1 MKAEMNTF
9 VGAQLNMRL
18 NRRFSKTVAG
28 FTLLE
33 ICMAVAIGLL
43 MLSLA
48 MPSVRGLFAED
59 RLRDR
64 MRQFDDFAAKA
75 SALARSTRKEVR
87 LRWEPDGVRMVPEEP
102 LQGDNASEGGDFFPF
117 SKDEEFILA
126 RVAARDPKAAW
137 EWSFW
142 PEGVRE
148 PVEVSYNGPGGSWAE
163 RFGALVPEPDVLSVQ
178 TR

>member
-1 MKAEMNTF
+1 VKIRPQN
-9 VGAQLNMRL
+9 
-18 NRRFSKTVAG
+18 AG

-48 MPSVRGLFAED
+48 MPSLRGLFAED

-64 MRQFDDFAAKA
+64 MRQFDEFVGKAAT
-75 SALARSTRKEVR
+75 LARTTRKEVR
-87 LRWEPDGVRMVPEEP
+87 LRWEPEGVRMVPEEP
-102 LQGDNASEGGDFFPF
+102 LDTDNSATVDGGDFFPF
-117 SKDEEFILA
+117 QKDEEFILS
-126 RVAARDPKAAW
+126 RVAARDPKAPW

-148 PVEVSYNGPGGSWAE
+148 PVEVSYNSPGGSWSE
-163 RFGALVPEPDVLSVQ
+163 RFGALVPEPDVISV
-178 TR
+178 RVP

>member
-1 MKAEMNTF
+1 MKTIRPSISA
-9 VGAQLNMRL
+9 A
-18 NRRFSKTVAG
+18 

-48 MPSVRGLFAED
+48 MPSLRGLFAED
-59 RLRDR
+59 RLRER
-64 MRQFDDFAAKA
+64 MRQFDEFVGKA
-75 SALARSTRKEVR
+75 TDLARSSRKEVR
-87 LRWEPDGVRMVPEEP
+87 LRWETEGVRMVQLETPGEGGEAAP
-102 LQGDNASEGGDFFPF
+102 EGGDFFIF
-117 SKDEEFILA
+117 EKDESFILS

-148 PVEVSYNGPGGSWAE
+148 PVEVYYQGPRGSWSE
-163 RFGALVPEPDVLSVQ
+163 RFGALVPEPDVLSVN